1 MSELVSLMA
10 VPAHQRDDRW
20 LEKSLQA
27 AIKLEMSIIP
37 PYLYAAWS
45 IDTSHDPSTDTSH
58 DPSHTQ
64 DVILEIAQEEMLH
77 MGIACN
83 LLASIGG
90 QPRIVQAAPRYPT
103 DLPKHIHQGLP
114 VALEPLS
121 RDLLLRTFM
130 VIEEPATLV
139 VEDHEFVPS
148 GSKLIGEFYD
158 AVQHAFEPPR
168 PPNFSTARQIDLD
181 PFFHKGSF
189 VIANLDDV
197 RAGIDLIKRQGEGTS
212 AKPFENRADTNELA
226 HFYQFGEIAHGRRL
240 TRTAPF
246 TYTGDEVQ
254 MPAVRAVAPADPTAP
269 AATQF
274 NRRYSDMLGDLDR
287 AWDGGGSDAL
297 RAARTRMFAL
307 SAPVEPMIL
316 QGVGPPFVVV
326 DASGSPM
333 GPPDPGP

>member
-1 MSELVSLMA
+1 VVQESDQGAGALVRLMT

-20 LEKSLQA
+20 LEESLQKA
-27 AIKLEMSIIP
+27 VELEMSTIP

-45 IDTSHDPSTDTSH
+45 IDANQDPSGTR
-58 DPSHTQ
+58 
-64 DVILEIAQEEMLH
+64 DVIVDIAKEEMVH

-90 QPRIVQAAPRYPT
+90 QPTIVRAAPRYPT
-103 DLPKHIHQGLP
+103 HLPQHVHKGLQ

-130 VIEEPATLV
+130 AIEEPATHLV
-139 VEDHEFVPS
+139 DDPDFVPS
-148 GSKLIGEFYD
+148 GSTLIGEFYD
-158 AVQHAFEPPR
+158 AVQHAFEAR
-168 PPNFSTARQIDLD
+168 SHGFSAARQIDLD
-181 PFFHKGSF
+181 GSF
-189 VIANLDDV
+189 FKGAFVVANLDDV
-197 RAGIDLIKRQGEGTS
+197 RAGIGLIKRQGEGTS
-212 AKPFENRADTNELA
+212 AAPFENRADPEELA
-226 HFYQFGEIAHGRRL
+226 HFYQFGEIAHGHRL

-246 TYTGDEVQ
+246 TYTGDAVQ
-254 MPAVRAVAPADPTAP
+254 MPAVRTVAPADPTAP

-274 NRRYSDMLGDLDR
+274 NRLYSDLLGDLER

-297 RAARTRMFAL
+297 GAAVGKMFAL
-307 SAPVEPMIL
+307 GGAAERMIR

-326 DASGSPM
+326 DTSGSPL

>member
-1 MSELVSLMA
+1 VVQESDQGAGALVRLMT

-20 LEKSLQA
+20 LEESLQKA
-27 AIKLEMSIIP
+27 VELEMSTIP

-45 IDTSHDPSTDTSH
+45 IDANQDPSGTR
-58 DPSHTQ
+58 
-64 DVILEIAQEEMLH
+64 DVIVDITKEEMLH

-90 QPRIVQAAPRYPT
+90 QPTIVRAAPRYPT
-103 DLPKHIHQGLP
+103 HLPQHVHKGLQ

-130 VIEEPATLV
+130 AIEEPATHV
-139 VEDHEFVPS
+139 VDDPDFVPS
-148 GSKLIGEFYD
+148 GSTLIGEFYD
-158 AVQHAFEPPR
+158 AVQHAFEAR
-168 PPNFSTARQIDLD
+168 SHGFSAARQIDLD
-181 PFFHKGSF
+181 DSFFKGAF
-189 VIANLDDV
+189 VVANLDDV
-197 RAGIDLIKRQGEGTS
+197 RAGIGLIKRQGEGTS
-212 AKPFENRADTNELA
+212 AAPFENRADPEELA
-226 HFYQFGEIAHGRRL
+226 HFYQFGEIAHGHRL

-246 TYTGDEVQ
+246 TYTGDAVQ
-254 MPAVRAVAPADPTAP
+254 MPAVRTVAPADPTAP

-274 NRRYSDMLGDLDR
+274 NRLYSDLLGDLER

-297 RAARTRMFAL
+297 GAAVGKMFAL
-307 SAPVEPMIL
+307 GGAAERMIR

-326 DASGSPM
+326 DTSGSPL

>member
-1 MSELVSLMA
+1 MVQESDQGVGALVRLMT

-20 LEKSLQA
+20 LEESLQKA
-27 AIKLEMSIIP
+27 VELEMSTIP

-45 IDTSHDPSTDTSH
+45 IDANQHHSGTR
-58 DPSHTQ
+58 
-64 DVILEIAQEEMLH
+64 DVIVDIAKEEMLH

-90 QPRIVQAAPRYPT
+90 RPRIVRAAPRYPT
-103 DLPKHIHQGLP
+103 HLPQHVHKGLQ

-130 VIEEPATLV
+130 AIEEPATHLV
-139 VEDHEFVPS
+139 DDPDFVPS
-148 GSKLIGEFYD
+148 GSTLIGEFYD
-158 AVQHAFEPPR
+158 AVQHAFEARSPD
-168 PPNFSTARQIDLD
+168 FSTARQIDLD
-181 PFFHKGSF
+181 NSFFKGSF
-189 VIANLDDV
+189 VVANLDDV
-197 RAGIDLIKRQGEGTS
+197 RTGIDLIKRQGEGTS
-212 AKPFENRADTNELA
+212 AAPFENRADPEELA
-226 HFYQFGEIAHGRRL
+226 HFYQFGEIAHGHRL

-246 TYTGDEVQ
+246 TYTGDVVQ
-254 MPAVRAVAPADPTAP
+254 MPAVRTVAPADPTAP

-274 NRRYSDMLGDLDR
+274 NRVYSDLLGGLER

-297 RAARTRMFAL
+297 GDAVGKMSALGGAAERM
-307 SAPVEPMIL
+307 IR

-326 DASGSPM
+326 DTSGSPL